1 MPVLPTL
8 NEEDNEKKK
17 VPLEVRLP
25 YLLPKV
31 DDDSYEFDLIQDI
44 KYFGMIILI
53 IVVIMLIYLQN

>member
-17 VPLEVRLP
+17 VPLEERLP